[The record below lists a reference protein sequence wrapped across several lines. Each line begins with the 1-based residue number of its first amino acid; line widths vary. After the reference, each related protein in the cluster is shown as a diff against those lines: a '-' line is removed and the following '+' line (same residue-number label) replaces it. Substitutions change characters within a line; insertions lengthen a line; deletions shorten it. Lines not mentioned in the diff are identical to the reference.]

1 MSFGKA
7 NSLGWVAYVLYRV
20 SSLTRMWIFSRKML
34 LICREVGSRTGVKTV
49 TRGAGMIEKS
59 DLATGYFRLKDDS
72 IDQYA
77 YRR

>member
-1 MSFGKA
+1 M
-7 NSLGWVAYVLYRV
+7 WV
-20 SSLTRMWIFSRKML
+20 FSRKML

-49 TRGAGMIEKS
+49 ARGAGMMEKS